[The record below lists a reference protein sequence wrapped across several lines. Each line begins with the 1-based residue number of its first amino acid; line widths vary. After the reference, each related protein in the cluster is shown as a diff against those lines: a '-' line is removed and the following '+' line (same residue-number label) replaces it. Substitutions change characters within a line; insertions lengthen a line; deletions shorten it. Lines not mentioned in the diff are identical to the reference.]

1 MSPHPPLRPAGFN
14 DRGRDVIDHRGEV
27 KENMKSLFTK
37 IMRGFEGYKIGKLF
51 KYLQDPA
58 IISFAGGLP
67 SSDVFPGDLIRKA
80 VEKSL
85 TQDSDR
91 VLQYTPI
98 PGEEEL
104 MAAIIDYLNK
114 DNIYIE
120 PRNIMVTTSGQQGID
135 IVGRLFL
142 EPKDIITTDLPTFG
156 GALAS
161 FEMEDAEYLAKDIEG
176 DGSDVKGF
184 EAGIEDLIARGKKPK
199 FIYVVPDFQNP
210 SGITTSLEKRLALL
224 SLSTKYGIPIVEDS
238 PYREL
243 RYRGEHTPSI
253 YSLDKNQ
260 GNVIGIFTFSKILC
274 PGIRVGFNIA
284 PSEVIEKFSFIKG
297 ANILCTPKLN
307 QDICTAF
314 LREYDL
320 DAHFKRIRDYYSE
333 KLNFFL
339 EAMEEN
345 FPVDMGVEWTKPEG
359 GLFLWITVP
368 EYINT
373 LELFYMAIEG
383 KVAFV
388 PGEACY
394 PKDYLKHN
402 TMRINFSYPTKDEII
417 EGVRRLSTVIRKY
430 QAKKRKKG
438 KGVSPGGFNMPL
450 ASL

>member
-1 MSPHPPLRPAGFN
+1 M
-14 DRGRDVIDHRGEV
+14 E
-27 KENMKSLFTK
+27 E
-37 IMRGFEGYKIGKLF
+37 FEGYKIGKLF
-51 KYLQDPA
+51 RYLKDPA

-67 SSDVFPGDLIRKA
+67 SSDVFPVDLIRKA
-80 VEKSL
+80 AEKSL
-85 TQDSDR
+85 KQDSDR

-98 PGEEEL
+98 PGEGEL
-104 MAAIIDYLNK
+104 MEAIRDYLRR

-120 PRNIMVTTSGQQGID
+120 PEDIMITTSGQQGID
-135 IVGRLFL
+135 MVGRLFL
-142 EPKDIITTDLPTFG
+142 EPKDRIITDLPTFG

-161 FEMEDAEYLAKDIEG
+161 FEMEDTEYLAKDIEE
-176 DGSDVKGF
+176 DGSDVKGI
-184 EAGIEDLIARGKKPK
+184 EAGIEDLIAKGKKPK

-210 SGITTSLEKRLALL
+210 SGITTSLEKRRTLL
-224 SLSTKYGIPIVEDS
+224 SLSKKYGIPIVEDS

-243 RYRGEHTPSI
+243 RYRGEHIPSI

-274 PGIRVGFNIA
+274 PGVRVGFNIA
-284 PSEVIEKFSFIKG
+284 PPEVIEKFSFIKG
-297 ANILCTPKLN
+297 ANTLCTPKLN

-320 DAHFKRIRDYYSE
+320 DAHFKRIRNYYSE
-333 KLNFFL
+333 KLHFFL

-373 LELFYMAIEG
+373 SELFYMAIEE

-388 PGEACY
+388 PGETCY
-394 PKDYLKHN
+394 PKGYLKHN

-417 EGVRRLSTVIRKY
+417 EGVRRLSTVIKKY
-430 QAKKRKKG
+430 EAKKRKKE
-438 KGVSPGGFNMPL
+438 KGVSP
-450 ASL
+450 